1 MHDGET
7 FSKARTETE
16 LDLLWADIMTKAKEK
31 EIEEPKLQ
39 RHRAPVEQRRQKTA
53 THNYI
58 AVYSGTHCVV
68 YQRQVR
74 PTRLYIYIYM
84 NYEQLS

>member
-16 LDLLWADIMTKAKEK
+16 LDLLWADIMNKAKGK
-31 EIEEPKLQ
+31 EIEEPRLQ
-39 RHRAPVEQRRQKTA
+39 RHRAPVEQGRQNTP

-58 AVYSGTHCVV
+58 VVYSGTHCVV

-74 PTRLYIYIYM
+74 STRLQYIH
-84 NYEQLS
+84 EL